1 MDSLEKSQDEL
12 RHDVSASDAEYEKV
26 RLKKRKENEGNDDVE
41 EVLTT
46 TIADSKELED
56 FKR

>member
-1 MDSLEKSQDEL
+1 MDSLEKPQDEL
-12 RHDVSASDAEYEKV
+12 RHDVSASDPEYEKA
-26 RLKKRKENEGNDDVE
+26 RMKKRKENEGNDDVE
-41 EVLTT
+41 EVSTT